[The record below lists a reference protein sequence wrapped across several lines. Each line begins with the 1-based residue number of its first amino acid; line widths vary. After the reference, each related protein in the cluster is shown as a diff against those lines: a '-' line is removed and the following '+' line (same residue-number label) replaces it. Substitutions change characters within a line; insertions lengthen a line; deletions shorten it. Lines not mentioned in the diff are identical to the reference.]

1 MAHIRP
7 PSLMMSEKR
16 LQAKMEEHLSNTRI
30 DIRTALQRFE
40 RYGVKIDR
48 RFQRDFIKQ
57 TTDW

>member
-1 MAHIRP
+1 MAHIP
-7 PSLMMSEKR
+7 TSSIMISEKR
-16 LQAKMEEHLSNTRI
+16 LQAKMDEHLSNTRI

-40 RYGVKIDR
+40 RHGVKIDR